1 MKSFNELIK
10 NYSQPCRVTADFED
24 GVFSRIEKI
33 KKMKKI
39 GISGGAAFIV
49 ALVFSVFLFFPGSA
63 RRDAREN
70 RFATRTDKNMERVK
84 VKEEVPVLEDVFFT
98 LTDGEKNYAIEQ
110 VSVSEE
116 EGI

>member
-49 ALVFSVFLFFPGSA
+49 ALVFSVLPGFCQAGCSGEPI
-63 RRDAREN
+63 RH
-70 RFATRTDKNMERVK
+70 
-84 VKEEVPVLEDVFFT
+84 P
-98 LTDGEKNYAIEQ
+98 DG
-110 VSVSEE
+110 
-116 EGI
+116 